1 MPHSQSVEKPAP
13 SPSPHPH
20 LRDYMPIALATLFWA
35 MPTLFI
41 RYIRRETDNQFQV
54 DAMNLYRYA
63 AGSSFG
69 LILVA
74 FWRPRDFA
82 PVLKKLWVPA
92 LLACFLA
99 LFQVVWVRGVCLV
112 SAPYSTLVGRSSLI
126 FNLLLVFILFREE
139 RHLIRSR
146 RFLIMSTLCLAT
158 VAGIVIS
165 DPSFTLH
172 GTAANAH
179 YLHGTLLLLLAALLW
194 SFYTMAVRRFA
205 KHLPSAATFAL
216 TSSICTLLFFP
227 LTWASGSLE
236 FIKSPECSG
245 RVLWAI
251 IASGALCIA
260 GAQMLFYASLKRI
273 GVVRSSLFS
282 LLTPFLTGLLSFVT
296 LGEVL
301 MPVQWLLGI
310 VLIAG
315 LAFIITTSSAPPP
328 PAKVITPDQ
337 FPDPIGQP

>member
-1 MPHSQSVEKPAP
+1 MTHTSSAENTPP
-13 SPSPHPH
+13 SPFPHPH
-20 LRDYMPIALATLFWA
+20 LRDYLPIALATLFWA

-41 RYIRRETDNQFQV
+41 RYIRRETDGHFQV

-74 FWRPRDFA
+74 FWRPHDFA

-92 LLACFLA
+92 LLAFFLT
-99 LFQVVWVRGVCLV
+99 LFQIIWVRGVCLV
-112 SAPYSTLVGRSSLI
+112 SAPYSTLIGRSSLI
-126 FNLLLVFILFREE
+126 FNLLFVFILFREE

-146 RFLIMSTLCLAT
+146 RFLIVSTVCLAT
-158 VAGIVIS
+158 VAGIAIA

-172 GTAANAH
+172 GTAANAN

-216 TSSICTLLFFP
+216 TSSLCTLFFIP
-227 LTWASGSLE
+227 LTWGNGSLE

-245 RVLWAI
+245 RVLWAV

-282 LLTPFLTGLLSFVT
+282 LLTPFLTGLLSLVT

-301 MPVQWLLGI
+301 KPVQWLLGI

-315 LAFIITTSSAPPP
+315 LAVIIITSTAKPPLP
-328 PAKVITPDQ
+328 KVITPDQ